1 MLFLLLLAIAF
12 AGSARAQTPSTTP
25 GPRRSLP
32 KPPTGTRGFEKYTG
46 GDTSKRGIEAGATRE
61 TVNPRRPVAP
71 LAGRAYDVRP
81 LFAWETAPGSKTYH
95 FIIYEGDF
103 DKDRSARVVF
113 QADVTVTELLYPKN
127 GPRLEPG
134 KVYSWMVSTPTA
146 TGKEDGPLAVFDIL
160 TGQEAAEVKQALATA
175 GLTAPKTAADRLDQ
189 AQVFANFGI
198 WYDAL
203 RIASE
208 LAQNPNDKAAL
219 AYYDEL
225 LDKLDA
231 KQEP

>member
-1 MLFLLLLAIAF
+1 M
-12 AGSARAQTPSTTP
+12 
-25 GPRRSLP
+25 
-32 KPPTGTRGFEKYTG
+32 
-46 GDTSKRGIEAGATRE
+46 
-61 TVNPRRPVAP
+61 VA
-71 LAGRAYDVRP
+71 
-81 LFAWETAPGSKTYH
+81 
-95 FIIYEGDF
+95 
-103 DKDRSARVVF
+103 
-113 QADVTVTELLYPKN
+113 
-127 GPRLEPG
+127 
-134 KVYSWMVSTPTA
+134 TPTA

-160 TGQEAAEVKQALATA
+160 AGQEAAEVKQALATA

-231 KQEP
+231 KQGP